1 MTHTLLPGSAREAA
15 TAPAADP
22 EPAVP
27 ATRRPSGLLQ
37 QVAVLVRT
45 EFRLFLRYKTALMYL
60 ALPGAFLLP
69 FAVME
74 PQELVPGVLSVHYL
88 LPGVLVAI
96 ATTLGL
102 VHPANVLTLRREA
115 LVLKRLRVSGVRPA
129 AVYAS
134 MVTLVTLLC
143 LAVGAVFIGL
153 VSVMADRLPADPVM
167 MVLALLL
174 SSVSM
179 ALLGTLISPLVR
191 NGETAQMV
199 AMVPMLGMLVVGGV
213 MIPLDVMPDSL
224 ASALRFLPIAPAVDM
239 LRSGFLG
246 ADAFSSIGELRD
258 AGLLELWG
266 TALPAVGVQ
275 LFWIAVFAFLVHRFF
290 RWDPRRS

>member
-1 MTHTLLPGSAREAA
+1 MTHTLIPDTAREAVP
-15 TAPAADP
+15 APADP
-22 EPAVP
+22 DPV
-27 ATRRPSGLLQ
+27 TSTSRRPSGFFR
-37 QVAVLVRT
+37 QVSVLAKT

-74 PQELVPGVLSVHYL
+74 PAELAPGVLSVHYL
-88 LPGVLVAI
+88 LPGTLIAI

-102 VHPANVLTLRREA
+102 VHPANVLTMRRES
-115 LVLKRLRVSGVRPA
+115 LVLKRLRVSGVRPTA
-129 AVYAS
+129 IHTS
-134 MVTLVTLLC
+134 MVALVTLLC
-143 LAVGAVFIGL
+143 MAVGAFFLGL
-153 VSVMADRLPADPVM
+153 VVAMADRLPGDPVM
-167 MVLALLL
+167 MALALLL

-179 ALLGTLISPLVR
+179 ALLGALMSPLAR

-199 AMVPMLGMLVVGGV
+199 SMVPMLGMLVVGGV

-224 ASALRFLPIAPAVDM
+224 ATVLRFLPIAPAVDM

-246 ADAFSSIGELRD
+246 ADAFSSIQQLHEVGTV
-258 AGLLELWG
+258 ELWT
-266 TALPAVGVQ
+266 TALPAIGVQ

>member
-1 MTHTLLPGSAREAA
+1 MTHTLIPDTAREAA
-15 TAPAADP
+15 PAPADP
-22 EPAVP
+22 DPVTPEA
-27 ATRRPSGLLQ
+27 RRPSGLFQ
-37 QVAVLVRT
+37 QVSVLART

-74 PQELVPGVLSVHYL
+74 PTELVPGVLSVHYL
-88 LPGVLVAI
+88 LPGTLVAI

-102 VHPANVLTLRREA
+102 VHPANVLTMRREA

-129 AVYAS
+129 AVHTS
-134 MVTLVTLLC
+134 MVALVTLLC
-143 LAVGAVFIGL
+143 LVVGAVFLAL
-153 VSVMADRLPADPVM
+153 VGVMADRLPADPVM
-167 MVLALLL
+167 MALALLL

-199 AMVPMLGMLVVGGV
+199 SMVPMLGMLVLGGV

-224 ASALRFLPIAPAVDM
+224 ATVLRFLPIAPAVDM

-246 ADAFSSIGELRD
+246 ADAFGSIQELHD
-258 AGLLELWG
+258 AGFAELWVN
-266 TALPAVGVQ
+266 ALPAIGVQ
-275 LFWIAVFAFLVHRFF
+275 LFWIAVFAFLAHRFF